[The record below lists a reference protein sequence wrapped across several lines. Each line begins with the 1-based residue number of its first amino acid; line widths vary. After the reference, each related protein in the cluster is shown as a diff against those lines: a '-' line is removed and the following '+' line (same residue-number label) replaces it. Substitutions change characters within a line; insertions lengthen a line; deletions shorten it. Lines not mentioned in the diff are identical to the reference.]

1 MSTGTRFTAVARLLH
16 WTMFAMILAMLFI
29 GVGMVST
36 VSGYPRWSASIARWA
51 SRSWCWR
58 RSAWS
63 IAPDPFGAAAAAAMP
78 GWQRVAAHLSH
89 VALYAL
95 MLGLP
100 LVGWAMLSAGAY
112 PVVLYQEL
120 HLPAILPPDPMLYAV
135 LRRVHRLLAYLLFGV
150 FLAHLGAALLHALVY
165 RDGVFASMASMA
177 APISGRLTY
186 PASQPTFR
194 ATFAPPPG
202 RRIDALP

>member
-1 MSTGTRFTAVARLLH
+1 MSTGTRFTPVARLLH

-36 VSGYPRWSASIARWA
+36 VSERYHALVSIHRPLGITILVLAAIRLVYRLTHSA
-51 SRSWCWR
+51 
-58 RSAWS
+58 
-63 IAPDPFGAAAAAAMP
+63 PPLPAAMP
-78 GWQRVAAHLSH
+78 GWQRLAAHLSH
-89 VALYAL
+89 VVLYAL

-165 RDGVFASMASMA
+165 RDGVFASMASW
-177 APISGRLTY
+177 
-186 PASQPTFR
+186 Q
-194 ATFAPPPG
+194 
-202 RRIDALP
+202 RRSAGD